1 MNISGSGNLD
11 FQIIDIEDHSLS
23 IFKLKGLQLGFLIT
37 LYVIFDLITIGGE
50 SIIVFYIQ
58 KYSSKE
64 QSINKMI
71 LIDQACC

>member
-23 IFKLKGLQLGFLIT
+23 IFKVKGLQLGFIIT
-37 LYVIFDLITIGGE
+37 FYVIFELITIGGE
-50 SIIVFYIQ
+50 SMIVLYIQ

-71 LIDQACC
+71 LVDQVCC